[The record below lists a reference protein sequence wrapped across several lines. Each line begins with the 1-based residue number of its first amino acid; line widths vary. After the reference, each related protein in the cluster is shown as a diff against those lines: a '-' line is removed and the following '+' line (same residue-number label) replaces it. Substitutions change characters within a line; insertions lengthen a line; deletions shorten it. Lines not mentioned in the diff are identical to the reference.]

1 MHYLKI
7 LWAFSRPHTII
18 GSFVSIIALYCL
30 TVAFV
35 FPENAVE
42 QVYMHWELLILTLIS
57 ALACNIYITGL
68 NQIQDAEIDA
78 INKPWLPI
86 PSGMLPSSKAKAIVA
101 ISLAVSLVSAAFV
114 NNLLFFLIALIAA
127 LGTAYSVPPLKFKK
141 HHFGAALSIILVRG
155 ILVNVGMP
163 VQFIYALTQEI
174 QVPVVIWP
182 LVLFVVGFSLGIAWF
197 KDIPDTKG
205 DETFAIKTLAIAIS
219 PVAAFRYGIMVVS
232 FSYIGLMVLAAF
244 LEMGINQ
251 KFFFMA
257 HCILLLAFLWG
268 ATKVKLD
275 NEENLKHFYL
285 RFWGFFFVEY
295 IVYPLSF
302 FL

>member
-1 MHYLKI
+1 MHFFKT

-35 FPENAVE
+35 FSENAGEKVFL
-42 QVYMHWELLILTLIS
+42 HLDLLLLTLIS
-57 ALACNIYITGL
+57 ALSCNIYITGL
-68 NQIQDAEIDA
+68 NQIQDTEIDA

-86 PSGMLPSSKAKAIVA
+86 PSGMLSPAGAKGIVA
-101 ISLAVSLVSAAFV
+101 IALAVSLVSAAFV
-114 NNLLFFLIALIAA
+114 HYILFLLIVLISA
-127 LGTAYSVPPLKFKK
+127 LGTAYSVPPFKFKK

-163 VQFIYALTQEI
+163 VQFIYALTQKIE
-174 QVPVVIWP
+174 VPYVIWP

-219 PVAAFRYGIMVVS
+219 PLSAFRYGIMVVS
-232 FSYIGLMVLAAF
+232 FSYIGLMVWAAF
-244 LEMGINQ
+244 LEMAINQ

-257 HCILLLAFLWG
+257 HCLLLLAFLWG

-275 NEENLKHFYL
+275 DEENMKRFYL

-295 IVYPLSF
+295 IIYPISF